1 MTTPSTHRR
10 RGQRR
15 QEILETLVAML
26 ESENGARITTAN
38 LASQVGVSEAALYRH
53 FPSKAKMYDGLL
65 DFVEESLFSRINI
78 IIKSETSALTSCP
91 RIINLVL
98 AFAEANPGVSRVLV
112 GDALVGEDGRLH
124 QRVVQIFARLE
135 TILRQVVRDADHQES
150 LRTPFGLQATV
161 NMMTLYINGKLLQFV
176 RSGFEQMPTEHWE
189 EQWTAMSKSLFRISV
204 LGSQP

>member
-1 MTTPSTHRR
+1 MTTPSTQRR

-15 QEILETLVAML
+15 QEILETLVVML
-26 ESENGARITTAN
+26 ESENGKRITTAN

-65 DFVEESLFSRINI
+65 DFVEESLFSRINT
-78 IIKSETSALTSCP
+78 IIKSESSALSSCP

-112 GDALVGEDGRLH
+112 GDALIGEDNRLH

-135 TILRQVVRDADHQES
+135 TILRQVIRDADHQES
-150 LRTPFGLQATV
+150 LRTPFGQQATV

-176 RSGFEQMPTEHWE
+176 RSDFEQMPTEHWQ
-189 EQWTAMSKSLFRISV
+189 EQWTAMCKSLFRISV
-204 LGSQP
+204 PGSQP